1 MQRTIAFTNLLSQ
14 LSPKKAREVMALI
27 GANANT
33 YDLHREHEL
42 VWERWAEIDGPSACA
57 AIFDSNRR
65 FDRTDLSERTI
76 RSWAMRD
83 PQAAREWLMKQDDI
97 PLRDGMM
104 RGLLDGF
111 ATVDPSGAQR
121 YISEEIT
128 DASLKTHGLWRIA
141 RSHLADGGLPAVQA
155 FFSNFD
161 KNDPQYEPLRVTT
174 GDMFIDAGATDAMK
188 WLGSLDQAGRRAMS
202 EYVTSRLVHDK
213 PDNLVRELAANDT
226 PAEVDRSRLI
236 ARAVQEWVGSNPN
249 AMGEW
254 LRSNSSA
261 PHYDEIVVP
270 YVNQI
275 SNVDP
280 EAASAWAA
288 TIKDPV
294 LRAKAQEIRKPR

>member
-1 MQRTIAFTNLLSQ
+1 
-14 LSPKKAREVMALI
+14 
-27 GANANT
+27 
-33 YDLHREHEL
+33 
-42 VWERWAEIDGPSACA
+42 
-57 AIFDSNRR
+57 
-65 FDRTDLSERTI
+65 
-76 RSWAMRD
+76 MRD